1 MYGRIPVAFQLPKV
15 RRLIGSFA
23 SNCFSSM
30 KARSPLAFSVK
41 SFMPPISAHLA
52 GNNYRAVFVGPY
64 GNYSSGGS
72 GARARSSATVISH
85 HLFFTFPSVR
95 VNYSMPLLLFR

>member
-1 MYGRIPVAFQLPKV
+1 LIYGRIPVAFQLPKV

-41 SFMPPISAHLA
+41 SFMPQFQHTLPEIITASTFAPPGNGRCRAGLDTFSPQADCSMVSLA
-52 GNNYRAVFVGPY
+52 GGFPA
-64 GNYSSGGS
+64 SGK
-72 GARARSSATVISH
+72 H
-85 HLFFTFPSVR
+85 
-95 VNYSMPLLLFR
+95 